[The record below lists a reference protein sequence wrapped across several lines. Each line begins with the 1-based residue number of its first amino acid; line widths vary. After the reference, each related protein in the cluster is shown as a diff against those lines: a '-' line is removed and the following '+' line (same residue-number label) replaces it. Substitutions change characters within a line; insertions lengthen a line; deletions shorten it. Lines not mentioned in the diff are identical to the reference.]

1 MHAKHHSPS
10 FKRAADSTLST
21 EVLANVKELGINIA
35 KACDLHL
42 HELARKEK
50 EAEWQ
55 AEHADFVQA
64 YNQTV
69 AEESLPLDTCRTF

>member
-21 EVLANVKELGINIA
+21 EVLANAKELGNIA
-35 KACDLHL
+35 KACDLHP

-69 AEESLPLDTCRTF
+69 AEESLPLDTRRTF